1 MIASTG
7 ATGQLGRL
15 VIQNLLKTVP
25 VGQIVAAVRS
35 PAKAADLAALAE
47 FAAEI
52 AQQSGQSVVYH
63 DLPEAAYAAALVQV
77 GLPEGFA
84 ALLADAD
91 AGASMGALFDD
102 AKQLSQMIGRPT
114 TPLAAVVKAALAG

>member
-63 DLPEAAYAAALVQV
+63 DLPEA
-77 GLPEGFA
+77 
-84 ALLADAD
+84 D